1 MQLELFPTR
10 PEPTKKS
17 TTKKSPT
24 LDLMTRDERAAMIKA
39 LARLMM
45 KVIRPETKGGS
56 DE

>member
-1 MQLELFPTR
+1 MQLDLFSTR

-17 TTKKSPT
+17 PTWDRMTK
-24 LDLMTRDERAAMIKA
+24 DERTVIIKA

-45 KVIRPETKGGS
+45 KVIRPETKGVN